1 MRVIIV
7 ESTTPVEDVGTVE
20 MLLLAKNQ
28 LKVIDE
34 GYQELGLQTP
44 EWVSQK
50 QLDVA
55 QEITSRVRAE
65 LTRQLKTYKA
75 RRAAE
80 APKEERLAFLDTKIT
95 ELEKKLTQ

>member
-1 MRVIIV
+1 MRIMII

-28 LKVIDE
+28 LKILDD
-34 GYQELGLQTP
+34 GYQELGLEAP
-44 EWVSQK
+44 EWISEK
-50 QLDVA
+50 QLEVIK
-55 QEITSRVRAE
+55 EITSRVRAE
-65 LTRQLKTYKA
+65 LTRQLKTLQA

-95 ELEKKLTQ
+95 ELKKKLT